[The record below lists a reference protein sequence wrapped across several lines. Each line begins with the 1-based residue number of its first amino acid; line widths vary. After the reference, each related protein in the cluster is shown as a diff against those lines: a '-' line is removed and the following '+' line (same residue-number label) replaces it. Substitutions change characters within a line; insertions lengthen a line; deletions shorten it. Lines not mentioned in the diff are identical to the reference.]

1 MLDDSALE
9 SLRCALVSCALSCD
23 NERNNAIPP
32 SWLPASMRLGETL
45 VQLGMLTPEQLRT
58 ILASRDLIVVGS
70 RIGTQ
75 IVERGFLDTDQI
87 TEALGRQLRVP
98 AALQRHFEKADR
110 AVVAMLKPN
119 LAARYMAIPLV
130 AARSGVKR
138 IVVAMATPH
147 DMMIVDDVAFALGAR
162 IEPMVSAELAIARNL
177 KRFYGIDVNLARPT
191 RADHPA
197 APPGRTSTR
206 ELPIVSPEPS
216 RPFPSFPSP
225 AEPAPMPSLAPPAS
239 EMVTL
244 EDAVHRLSVAEH
256 RDQIVDIL
264 IDFMLPRFA
273 CGIVF
278 RVRDEMAQAWH
289 GYAPGIDARSVETI
303 TFPLSLPSMFRTA
316 KDRAAP
322 FRGTPPPEGAHLHN
336 QIWKYLRCPPPT
348 DVLVSPILI
357 VDRVIILVYAHAP
370 EGGPL
375 SVNAVQELQAMCN
388 AAGSSFVRLIQQAKD
403 GQGPPKIL
411 AP

>member
-9 SLRCALVSCALSCD
+9 RLRCALVSCALTCD
-23 NERNNAIPP
+23 NECIDAMPP
-32 SWLPASMRLGETL
+32 LRLPASMRLGELL
-45 VQLGMLTPEQLRT
+45 VQLGMLKPEQLRA
-58 ILASRDLIVVGS
+58 ILANRDLIVVGS

-87 TEALGRQLRVP
+87 SEALGRQLRVP
-98 AALQRHFEKADR
+98 AALQRHFDKADPD
-110 AVVAMLKPN
+110 VVAMLKPN

-162 IEPMVSAELAIARNL
+162 IEPM
-177 KRFYGIDVNLARPT
+177 DVNLARPT
-191 RADHPA
+191 RPEQPA

-206 ELPIVSPEPS
+206 ELPIVAPETS

-225 AEPAPMPSLAPPAS
+225 TEPAPMPSLAPPAS

-289 GYAPGIDARSVETI
+289 GYAPGIDARSIETI
-303 TFPLSLPSMFRTA
+303 SFPLSLPSIFRTA

-322 FRGTPPPEGAHLHN
+322 FRGAPPPDGAHLHN
-336 QIWKYLRCPPPT
+336 QIWKYLRCAPPA
-348 DVLVSPILI
+348 DVLVSPIVI
-357 VDRVIILVYAHAP
+357 ADRVIIMVYAHAT

-375 SVNAVQELQAMCN
+375 SENAVQELQAMCN

-403 GQGPPKIL
+403 GQGPPRIL